1 MLEYVQ
7 VLVSKRLR
15 ACVVAK
21 GDCVRAAGSMLACI
35 VRSVYGHTGCA
46 YKYEMRRGCV
56 LNTALE
62 MAAEALRFGDGMRAR
77 KSAWVEVV

>member
-1 MLEYVQ
+1 
-7 VLVSKRLR
+7 
-15 ACVVAK
+15 
-21 GDCVRAAGSMLACI
+21 MLACI

-46 YKYEMRRGCV
+46 YKYEMRGGCV
-56 LNTALE
+56 LNTTLE